1 MKTTSTQEV
10 LLVNDK
16 VAAQMLGIG
25 RSTLWLK
32 VKQNAAPA
40 PIVLGGVTR
49 WRVEDLHNFVATLPT
64 TSSERAAA

>member
-1 MKTTSTQEV
+1 MKTTSMQEV

-32 VKQNAAPA
+32 VNQGAVPA
-40 PIVLGGVTR
+40 PVTIGGITR
-49 WRVEDLHNFVATLPT
+49 WKVEDLHKFVATLPT